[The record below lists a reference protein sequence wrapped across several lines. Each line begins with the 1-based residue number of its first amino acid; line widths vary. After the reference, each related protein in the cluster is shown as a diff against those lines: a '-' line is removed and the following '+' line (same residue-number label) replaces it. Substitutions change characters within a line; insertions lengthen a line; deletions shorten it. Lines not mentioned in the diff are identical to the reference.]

1 MDLSRKPEARVGF
14 SPEFWRELVGKI
26 VAEDETLNDLAA
38 ETGIPRE
45 VLRKWA
51 LTAERAGTTASSVGE
66 PLVPASRV
74 RELEREIEELRRLLG
89 RQAVRVDVLRE
100 AGNPVSESRVEVQ
113 GPASPVLHV
122 RSRKTGARR
131 REPESS
137 R

>member
-1 MDLSRKPEARVGF
+1 MDLSRKPEARKGF
-14 SPEFWRELVGKI
+14 SPEFWRELVVKI

-51 LTAERAGTTASSVGE
+51 RTAERAGTTASSVGE

-89 RQAVRVDVLRE
+89 RQAVRVDVLRNS
-100 AGNPVSESRVEVQ
+100 GKPVSE
-113 GPASPVLHV
+113 
-122 RSRKTGARR
+122 
-131 REPESS
+131 
-137 R
+137 